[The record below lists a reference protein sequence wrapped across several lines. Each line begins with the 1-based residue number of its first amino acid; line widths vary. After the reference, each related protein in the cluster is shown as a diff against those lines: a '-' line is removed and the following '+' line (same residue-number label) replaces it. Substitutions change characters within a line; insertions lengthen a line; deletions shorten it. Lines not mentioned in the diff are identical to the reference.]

1 MKTMRHYLDWIAT
14 ACREYPNSIAIR
26 DFQCDDIVYTYSSM
40 EREVG
45 KIKTLLQQLGVNPG
59 DKVAIC
65 GRSCSRWAM
74 SFLSVAATRAVI
86 VSILPDFTGDN
97 INYLVNHSGAKV
109 VFAGNGIAAKLEGE
123 KTAAHIIDMEEDIPE
138 WHDCKPAENIW
149 ELGDIDDLVLINYT
163 SGTTDKPKGVMITN
177 RNLSSNVNFSQ
188 GRIPNHPGDR
198 IVSVLPLAHIF
209 GLMFDFLYQ
218 LAGGAE
224 VVFMKR
230 KVNPTLLMTA
240 LQEVRPYMM
249 LTVPLVIEKVI
260 NTKVM
265 PKINRWWMKM
275 LWYTPFISR
284 TVRKKVK
291 DAMIKSFGGNLRFLI
306 IGGAAMNGKV
316 EKVLEQIQFP
326 YTEGYGMTECT
337 PLVSY
342 EDWWKYKRGT
352 VGRPVDGVKVRV
364 DSPKPWRI
372 AGELLVKGDSVFIG
386 YYNNEAANKAA
397 FTEDGWFRTG
407 DMCVIRRD
415 GFIRLRG
422 RCKNMI
428 LGPTGQN
435 IYPEEIEAKLNVLDK
450 VAESLVVERAG
461 KLIALVYPNSN
472 VDKELLT
479 EIMAEYVTRVNKEL
493 PNYSHLSGIEI
504 MEEEFEK
511 TPKNSIKRFLYK

>member
-1 MKTMRHYLDWIAT
+1 MRHYLDWIET
-14 ACREYPNSIAIR
+14 ACRENPNSIAFR
-26 DFQCDDIVYTYSSM
+26 DFQCDNIVYTYSSM
-40 EREVG
+40 EQEVG
-45 KIKTLLQQLGVNPG
+45 KIKSYLQQLNVNPG

-65 GRSCSRWAM
+65 GRSCSRWALA
-74 SFLSVAATRAVI
+74 FLGIAANRAVV

-97 INYLVNHSGAKV
+97 INYLLNHSGAKV
-109 VFAGNGIAAKLEGE
+109 IFAGSGISAKLEGE
-123 KTAAHIIDMEEDIPE
+123 NVEAHIIELEDEEPL
-138 WHDCKPAENIW
+138 WHSQKPADNIW
-149 ELGDIDDLVLINYT
+149 DKGDIDDLVLINYT

-177 RNLSSNVNFSQ
+177 RNLSSNVNFSRK
-188 GRIPNHPGDR
+188 RIPSRTGDR
-198 IVSVLPLAHIF
+198 VVSVLPLAHIF

-218 LAGGAE
+218 IAGGVE

-230 KVNPTLLMTA
+230 KVTPTLLMQA
-240 LQEVRPYMM
+240 LNEVHPYMM

-260 NTKVM
+260 NGKVM
-265 PKINRWWMKM
+265 PQISKWWMKL
-275 LWYTPFISR
+275 LWYMPF
-284 TVRKKVK
+284 VRRSVRNKVK
-291 DAMIKSFGGNLRFLI
+291 DGIINAFGGNIRHLI

-316 EKVLEQIQFP
+316 ERVLDQIRFP
-326 YTEGYGMTECT
+326 YTEGYGMTECA
-337 PLVSY
+337 PLVAY
-342 EDWWKYKRGT
+342 EDWFKYKRGT
-352 VGRPVDGVKVRV
+352 VGRPVDGVQVRV
-364 DSPKPWRI
+364 DSPRPSRV
-372 AGELLVKGDSVFIG
+372 AGELLVRGDSVFVG
-386 YYNNEAANKAA
+386 YYNNELANKAA
-397 FTEDGWFRTG
+397 FTDDGWFRTG
-407 DMCVIRRD
+407 DMCVIRHD

-461 KLIALVYPNSN
+461 KLIALVYPNSK
-472 VDKELLT
+472 VDKDLLT